1 MTFAVGSLVRARGR
15 EWVVLP
21 ESDDELLVLRPL
33 GGTEDEIAG
42 VLTSLE
48 EVLPATFALPTLD
61 DLGDFRSAQLLRDAL
76 RLGFRSSA
84 GPFRSFGSL
93 NFDPRPYQ
101 LVPLMMSLRLDPV
114 RMLVAD
120 DVGTGKTASTLM
132 IAAELLAQGK
142 VKRLAVLCPPHLATQ
157 WQIEMREKFH
167 LEAAIVLS
175 STASRLERGCLVGE
189 TLFDR
194 HDITIVSTEYIKAE
208 RRRSEFLRAA
218 PELIIVD
225 EAHTC
230 AFDGTTK
237 GGRQLRH
244 ELLQGLAAD
253 PNRNLI
259 LVTATPHSGKEEA
272 FRSLLTLLDSDF
284 GDLPEDLSGDQ
295 NRRLR
300 ERLAQHMVQR
310 RRADLRKYLAVDTPF
325 PDRLETETSYKLSP
339 EGIVL
344 FDAALSYARE
354 TVRDSTS
361 SKHRQR
367 MQWWSVLALLRSLAS
382 SPAAAID
389 TLEKRSATSVSSS
402 ENEADALGRQFVFD
416 LGEEDGAEY
425 DDETG
430 GSEFEDNSG
439 VGNKKTLKKLKE
451 LAEATMGAKDTKLQG
466 VVDLVGTLLR
476 DGFNPIVFCRY
487 IPTAHYVAAEIEK
500 RFPKAGV
507 RAVSGKIPASERAEI
522 VAELDPFAQRVL
534 VATDCLSE
542 GINLQNSFDAVIHY
556 DLSWNP
562 TRHEQREGRVDRFG
576 QPKQEVRVITYYG
589 IDNRIDGLVLEVL
602 LRKHKTIRTSLGYS
616 VPIPGDATAVG
627 EAILEGV
634 LLRQEQEESLQ
645 LPLWEDDRAT
655 QIMLSWENVADK
667 EKRSRTVF
675 AQDSIKPEEVA
686 NELKEVRVSLGTAV
700 EVERFFNDAITASGG
715 HVASLGNGFEY
726 DLIHTPL
733 GFRDAV
739 NLPTKNFAA
748 RFDLPLS
755 DGQTMLTRTHPA
767 VSGCAAYVLDTAL
780 DPLREGPARRG
791 GVMRTDAVATKTT
804 VVVLR
809 YRFDIHSGSGE
820 QLLAEEAE
828 ILAFTGSDGTYTFL
842 GNEETLGL
850 LASRPTANV
859 ADAQA
864 REVFSETLS
873 ASQHWIPELE
883 KAAQE
888 AAGRLLDSHNRV
900 RSAVRLRTRG
910 DRVDAQLPVDV
921 LGVFVLLPGRRAD

>member
-1 MTFAVGSLVRARGR
+1 MPV
-15 EWVVLP
+15 
-21 ESDDELLVLRPL
+21 
-33 GGTEDEIAG
+33 
-42 VLTSLE
+42 
-48 EVLPATFALPTLD
+48 EV
-61 DLGDFRSAQLLRDAL
+61 
-76 RLGFRSSA
+76 
-84 GPFRSFGSL
+84 
-93 NFDPRPYQ
+93 
-101 LVPLMMSLRLDPV
+101 
-114 RMLVAD
+114 LVAD

-175 STASRLERGCLVGE
+175 STASRLERGCLMGE

-208 RRRSEFLRAA
+208 RRRSEFLRTA

-439 VGNKKTLKKLKE
+439 ISNKKTLKKL
-451 LAEATMGAKDTKLQG
+451 
-466 VVDLVGTLLR
+466 
-476 DGFNPIVFCRY
+476 
-487 IPTAHYVAAEIEK
+487 
-500 RFPKAGV
+500 
-507 RAVSGKIPASERAEI
+507 
-522 VAELDPFAQRVL
+522 
-534 VATDCLSE
+534 
-542 GINLQNSFDAVIHY
+542 
-556 DLSWNP
+556 
-562 TRHEQREGRVDRFG
+562 
-576 QPKQEVRVITYYG
+576 
-589 IDNRIDGLVLEVL
+589 
-602 LRKHKTIRTSLGYS
+602 
-616 VPIPGDATAVG
+616 
-627 EAILEGV
+627 
-634 LLRQEQEESLQ
+634 
-645 LPLWEDDRAT
+645 
-655 QIMLSWENVADK
+655 
-667 EKRSRTVF
+667 
-675 AQDSIKPEEVA
+675 
-686 NELKEVRVSLGTAV
+686 
-700 EVERFFNDAITASGG
+700 
-715 HVASLGNGFEY
+715 
-726 DLIHTPL
+726 
-733 GFRDAV
+733 
-739 NLPTKNFAA
+739 NF
-748 RFDLPLS
+748 
-755 DGQTMLTRTHPA
+755 
-767 VSGCAAYVLDTAL
+767 
-780 DPLREGPARRG
+780 
-791 GVMRTDAVATKTT
+791 
-804 VVVLR
+804 
-809 YRFDIHSGSGE
+809 
-820 QLLAEEAE
+820 
-828 ILAFTGSDGTYTFL
+828 
-842 GNEETLGL
+842 
-850 LASRPTANV
+850 
-859 ADAQA
+859 
-864 REVFSETLS
+864 
-873 ASQHWIPELE
+873 
-883 KAAQE
+883 
-888 AAGRLLDSHNRV
+888 
-900 RSAVRLRTRG
+900 
-910 DRVDAQLPVDV
+910 
-921 LGVFVLLPGRRAD
+921 